1 MFRRILPIV
10 AILFIVAL
18 AVSNYFHKPEEESVT
33 IYQEVNGVNL
43 S

>member
-18 AVSNYFHKPEEESVT
+18 AVSNYFNKPEAETIT
-33 IYQEVNGVNL
+33 IYQEVKGVNL

>member
-18 AVSNYFHKPEEESVT
+18 AVSNYFNKHEEESIT